1 MAPLA
6 IDPADIKKQA
16 KEIGFHLVGI
26 AAINPQLVQQTADRL
41 DQWLSQGYH
50 AEMQWMTNPRR
61 RDPREILPTAK
72 SIIAVALNYYQ
83 SDVRPAESAKISRYA
98 WGKDYH
104 KVCTKKL
111 KALHRWLQAI
121 YPDNHLRYYTDTGPI
136 GDKVWAEAAGLGWI
150 GKNGNLI
157 TREYG
162 SWVFLGEIITD
173 LEISPDKPHQEHCGT
188 CTRCLQACPTG
199 AIVSP
204 FVVDAGKCIAY
215 HTIENQAEELP
226 QSIGQ
231 NLQGWVAG
239 CDICQDV
246 CPWNQRF
253 AKATDVE
260 EFAVDPRRLNS
271 SLAELASMTDAE
283 YQKCFQGSALKRIKP
298 KMFRR
303 NAKNNLM
310 NLGL

>member
-1 MAPLA
+1 L
-6 IDPADIKKQA
+6 IDSVDIKNQA
-16 KEIGFHLVGI
+16 KEIGFHLVGV
-26 AAINPQLVQQTADRL
+26 AAIDPQLVQQTADRL

-83 SDVRPAESAKISRYA
+83 PDPRPAEAAKISRYA

-111 KALHRWLQAI
+111 KALHQWLQAI
-121 YPDNHLRYYTDTGPI
+121 YLDNHFRYYTDTGPI

-173 LEISPDKPHQEHCGT
+173 LEIAPDRPHQEHCGT
-188 CTRCLQACPTG
+188 CTRCLTACPTG

-204 FVVDAGKCIAY
+204 FVVDAGRCIAY
-215 HTIENQAEELP
+215 HTIENRAEELP

-260 EFAVDPRRLNS
+260 EFAVDPRRVNS
-271 SLAELASMTDAE
+271 SLTELASMTDEE
-283 YQKCFQGSALKRIKP
+283 YQERFQGSALKRIKP
-298 KMFRR
+298 HMFRR
-303 NAKNNLM
+303 NAKNNLI
-310 NLGL
+310 NLGFKRD

>member
-1 MAPLA
+1 L

-16 KEIGFHLVGI
+16 KELGFHLVGI
-26 AAINPQLVQQTADRL
+26 AAIDPQLVQQTADRL
-41 DQWLSQGYH
+41 AQWLSEGYH

-61 RDPREILPTAK
+61 LDPREILPTAK

-83 SDVRPAESAKISRYA
+83 PDARSPEAAKISRYA

-111 KALHRWLQAI
+111 KALHSWLQAI
-121 YPDNHLRYYTDTGPI
+121 YPNNHFRYYTDTGPI

-173 LEISPDKPHQEHCGT
+173 LEVRPDQPHAEHCGT
-188 CTRCLQACPTG
+188 CTRCLTACPTK
-199 AIVSP
+199 AIVAP
-204 FVVDAGKCIAY
+204 FVVDAGRCIAY
-215 HTIENQAEELP
+215 HTIENRAEELP
-226 QSIGQ
+226 ESISK

-253 AKATDVE
+253 AQATDVE
-260 EFAVDPRRLNS
+260 EFAVDPRWVNNS
-271 SLAELASMTDAE
+271 LTDLMVMSDQE
-283 YQKCFQGSALKRIKP
+283 YQELFRGSALKRIKP
-298 KMFRR
+298 YMFRR
-303 NAKNNLM
+303 NARANFRANPVNPK
-310 NLGL
+310 